1 MALEVLGVL
10 VGFHVRPQVG
20 SVSEPFAALVAAEGF
35 LAGVEARVVL
45 QQPGARE
52 GLGTNFALEV
62 ANVCLEVHGE
72 GGHAHVQLVA
82 DVASL
87 GIFHRE
93 GLMCLPVPGQ
103 VGGGGEQFATI
114 RALFFRR
121 MLLLCRVTAE
131 HVNDKL

>member
-10 VGFHVRPQVG
+10 VGFHVRAQVG
-20 SVSEPFAALVAAEGF
+20 SVSEPLAALVAAEGF

-52 GLGTNFALEV
+52 GLGTNFAFEV
-62 ANVCLEVHGE
+62 ANVGLEMHGQ

-82 DVASL
+82 DVTGL
-87 GIFHRE
+87 GVFNRE
-93 GLMCLPVPGQ
+93 GLVCLPVSGQ

-114 RALFFRR
+114 RALF
-121 MLLLCRVTAE
+121 LC
-131 HVNDKL
+131 